1 MSKPFVCKEMVSPAI
16 NIHTT
21 DGSGAVGLDQN
32 AISPAAVVRVSTNL
46 FSKPIQITNDA
57 TVEIKLDGG
66 NIFHTAS
73 NGNISDVAS
82 GTISEAAA
90 FTTQSSLFVTRLPTT
105 VSPAAATYNQ
115 FDNTSAP
122 GIQELSRINIVPAAG
137 GTTINSII
145 VNPGNPNRD
154 GQEIWFQNIGADNL
168 TFTNLSGA
176 GTVGGLIRTAG
187 ATYVVP
193 PGGGV
198 SLMFDE
204 TVDAPNGQWLV
215 RGI

>member
-1 MSKPFVCKEMVSPAI
+1 MSKPFICKEMLSDTVS
-16 NIHTT
+16 IHTT
-21 DGSGAVGLDQN
+21 AFDGSILLDPTDVGSNIVQ
-32 AISPAAVVRVSTNL
+32 VKTNL
-46 FSKPIQITNDA
+46 FSKNIVLSNDPTA
-57 TVEIKLDGG
+57 EIKLTGG

-73 NGNISDVAS
+73 NGNISDVAG
-82 GTISEAAA
+82 GTISEVAP

-115 FDNTSAP
+115 FDNGSAP
-122 GIQELSRINIVPAAG
+122 GIQQLSRINIVPAGG

-145 VNPGNPNRD
+145 VDPGNPNRD

-176 GTVGGLIRTAG
+176 GTVGGLIRTPG
-187 ATYVVP
+187 ASYVVV

-198 SLMFDE
+198 SMMFDS
-204 TVDAPNGQWLV
+204 TVDSPNGQWLV

>member
-1 MSKPFVCKEMVSPAI
+1 MAKPFICKEMISPTI
-16 NIHTT
+16 SIHTPAF
-21 DGSGAVGLDQN
+21 DGSILLDPTDVGSN
-32 AISPAAVVRVSTNL
+32 VVQVKTNL
-46 FSKPIQITNDA
+46 FNKNIVLSNDPTA
-57 TVEIKLDGG
+57 EIKLAGG

-82 GTISEAAA
+82 GTLSEVAA

-105 VSPAAATYNQ
+105 VSPAAAVYNQ
-115 FDNTSAP
+115 FDNTACP
-122 GIQELSRINIVPAAG
+122 GVQELSRVNIVPAAG

-145 VNPGNPNRD
+145 VNPGNPNKD

-176 GTVGGLIRTAG
+176 GTVGGLIRTPG
-187 ATYVVP
+187 ASYVVI

-198 SLMFDE
+198 SIMFDE
-204 TVDAPNGQWLV
+204 TVDSPNGQWLV